1 MPRSRINGNFI
12 DKTSSIVANI
22 LLQIIPTTSGEKTA
36 FTYYRDGNYVEALQ
50 NYYEATR
57 LEIDPYD
64 RSYILYNIGLIHTS
78 NGEHT
83 KALEYYFQAL
93 ERNPF
98 LLQAFNNMAVIYHY
112 IVTFQ
117 KIRKK
122 HIGLSMLYSSEGVH
136 AILLG
141 DSEIA
146 EAWFDEAAEYWKQA
160 MALTPGNYIEAQN
173 WLKIT
178 KRFE

>member
-12 DKTSSIVANI
+12 DKTFSIVANI
-22 LLQIIPTTSGEKTA
+22 LLRIIPTTSGEKRA
-36 FTYYRDGNYVEALQ
+36 FTYYRDGMLAQSEGNYAEALQ

-83 KALEYYFQAL
+83 KALEYYFRAL

-98 LLQAFNNMAVIYHY
+98 LPQAFNNMAVICHY
-112 IVTFQ
+112 EY
-117 KIRKK
+117 
-122 HIGLSMLYSSEGVH
+122 LSDGEKRPST
-136 AILLG
+136 G

-146 EAWFDEAAEYWKQA
+146 EAWFDQAAEYWKQA
-160 MALTPGNYIEAQN
+160 IALTPGNYIEAQN

-178 KRFE
+178 KRFEFE

>member
-1 MPRSRINGNFI
+1 MSRSGNFI
-12 DKTSSIVANI
+12 DKTFSIVANI
-22 LLQIIPTTSGEKTA
+22 LLRIIPTTSGEKEA
-36 FTYYRDGNYVEALQ
+36 FTYYRDGNFAEALQ
-50 NYYEATR
+50 NYYEAMR

-83 KALEYYFQAL
+83 KALEYYFRAL

-98 LLQAFNNMAVIYHY
+98 LPQAFNNMAVICHY
-112 IVTFQ
+112 GKEFMPYSARGEQ
-117 KIRKK
+117 AIRQ
-122 HIGLSMLYSSEGVH
+122 
-136 AILLG
+136 G

-146 EAWFDEAAEYWKQA
+146 EAWFDQAAEYWKQA
-160 MALTPGNYIEAQN
+160 IALTPGNYIEAQN

-178 KRFE
+178 RRFE

>member
-22 LLQIIPTTSGEKTA
+22 LLQIILTTSGEKRA
-36 FTYYRDGNYVEALQ
+36 FTYYRDGAMMLAQSEGNYVEALQ

-83 KALEYYFQAL
+83 KALEYYFQAP
-93 ERNPF
+93 ERGR
-98 LLQAFNNMAVIYHY
+98 
-112 IVTFQ
+112 T
-117 KIRKK
+117 
-122 HIGLSMLYSSEGVH
+122 LSSTVLGEGTAYSDRGEQ
-136 AILLG
+136 AILQG
-141 DSEIA
+141 DSEIV
-146 EAWFDEAAEYWKQA
+146 EAWLMK
-160 MALTPGNYIEAQN
+160 LLSIGNK
-173 WLKIT
+173 L
-178 KRFE
+178 

>member
-1 MPRSRINGNFI
+1 MLAQS
-12 DKTSSIVANI
+12 
-22 LLQIIPTTSGEKTA
+22 E
-36 FTYYRDGNYVEALQ
+36 GNYAEALQ

-57 LEIDPYD
+57 PEIDPYD

-83 KALEYYFQAL
+83 KALEYYFRAL

-98 LLQAFNNMAVIYHY
+98 LPQAFNNMAVICHY
-112 IVTFQ
+112 SRSTKV
-117 KIRKK
+117 
-122 HIGLSMLYSSEGVH
+122 LSSGVASDPKDRTTYSDRGEQ
-136 AILLG
+136 AILQG

-146 EAWFDEAAEYWKQA
+146 EAWFDQAAEYWKQA
-160 MALTPGNYIEAQN
+160 IALSPGNYIEAHN

-178 KRFE
+178 RRFE